1 MTLAEHLKRN
11 GITLTAFA
19 ASIGEKV
26 TTVHGW
32 ISGRRNPG
40 LASLVAIERVTGGAV
55 RATDFL
61 PETPHAPEDPPAAA
75 NDAAPKRSRAQVT
88 TTKPAPKLKGRTR
101 GNAGDDSVGRAA

>member
-1 MTLAEHLKRN
+1 MASMTIAEYLKQN
-11 GITLTAFA
+11 GMTLTAFA

-40 LASLVAIERVTGGAV
+40 LASLVAIELATDGAV

-61 PETPHAPEDPPAAA
+61 P
-75 NDAAPKRSRAQVT
+75 AAPASA
-88 TTKPAPKLKGRTR
+88 APTSSAK
-101 GNAGDDSVGRAA
+101 AA

>member
-1 MTLAEHLKRN
+1 MTLGEHLKQN
-11 GITLTAFA
+11 GISLTAFA

-61 PETPHAPEDPPAAA
+61 PETPRPPA
-75 NDAAPKRSRAQVT
+75 NDAAKPKAATKRTPVKSTPKPKAGTRAEDAT
-88 TTKPAPKLKGRTR
+88 A
-101 GNAGDDSVGRAA
+101 ARAVA